1 MMHSCEVRRTQTWAG
16 TSIHRHTGAD
26 TNENEKLSTRT
37 TNGFEERARMVMRKM
52 MMMTMMAMM
61 MLCFVQSACHTPPAH
76 SFIVGVDV
84 DVRGCPRHLGIAG
97 IKPHCP
103 AY

>member
-1 MMHSCEVRRTQTWAG
+1 MAMMLQ
-16 TSIHRHTGAD
+16 
-26 TNENEKLSTRT
+26 
-37 TNGFEERARMVMRKM
+37 MVMRK

-61 MLCFVQSACHTPPAH
+61 MLCFVQSACHTSPAH
-76 SFIVGVDV
+76 SFIVGVGV

-97 IKPHCP
+97 IKPHRP

>member
-76 SFIVGVDV
+76 SIIVGVDV
-84 DVRGCPRHLGIAG
+84 DVRGYPRYLIIA
-97 IKPHCP
+97 
-103 AY
+103 